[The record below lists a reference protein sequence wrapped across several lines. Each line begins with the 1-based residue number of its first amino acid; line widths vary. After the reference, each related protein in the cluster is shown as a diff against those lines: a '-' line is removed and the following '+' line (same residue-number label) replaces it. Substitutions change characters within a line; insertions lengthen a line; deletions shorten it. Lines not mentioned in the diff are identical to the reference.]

1 MNPYVRLLII
11 VLLIVMVRP
20 FLKKGF
26 DWLCVNVPRLW
37 GKKVK
42 KELKEDDVNEVL

>member
-1 MNPYVRLLII
+1 MNPYLRLLFII
-11 VLLIVMVRP
+11 LLILIVRP
-20 FLKKGF
+20 ILKKGF
-26 DWLCVNVPRLW
+26 DWLWVNIPRLW